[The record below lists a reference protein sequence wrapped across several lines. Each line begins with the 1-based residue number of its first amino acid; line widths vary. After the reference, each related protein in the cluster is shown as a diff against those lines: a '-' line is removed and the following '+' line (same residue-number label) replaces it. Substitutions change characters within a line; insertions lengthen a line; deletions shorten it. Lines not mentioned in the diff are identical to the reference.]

1 MFRISTVAGRWLV
14 AASLMAL
21 CASAT
26 GQTFPSKPIRFISP
40 FAPGGTTTILARLVG
55 ERLTKSWG
63 QQVLV
68 DNRPGGNT
76 LIGTEAL
83 VRLPADGYSI
93 LLVTTSHLTYP
104 MLTPAPYDSV
114 KDFAPIATLSKSDY
128 MLTLHP
134 SVPSNSLQE
143 FITYAKAR
151 PGQLNFSSP
160 GNGGMGHLA
169 GELFNIQA
177 GVQLQHIAYKGGAPA
192 TADLVGGQ
200 VQLAFVVPLNVI
212 NHIRA
217 GKLKAIAVS
226 SKARMDAL
234 PQMPTFTEA
243 GLPSY
248 DVNVWF
254 GVVAKAGTPA
264 DIVNRMSTE
273 ITNMLNTPET
283 RQLLAS
289 QGMDP
294 LIMTPEQF
302 GVLMRADNAKY
313 AEVIKTA
320 KIKID

>member
-1 MFRISTVAGRWLV
+1 MSRISAVAGRWL
-14 AASLMAL
+14 AAGALITL
-21 CASAT
+21 CASAAA
-26 GQTFPSKPIRFISP
+26 QTYPSKPIRFISP

-83 VRLPADGYSI
+83 FRMPADGYSI

-104 MLTPAPYDSV
+104 MLTPAPYDAV

-143 FITYAKAR
+143 FIAYAKAR

-160 GNGGMGHLA
+160 GSGGMGHLA

-212 NHIRA
+212 SHIRA

-226 SKARMDAL
+226 SKTRMEAL
-234 PQMPTFTEA
+234 PQMPTFIEA

-254 GVVAKAGTPA
+254 GVLAKAGTPA
-264 DIVNRMSTE
+264 DIISRMSTE

-294 LIMTPEQF
+294 LVMTPEQF
-302 GVLMRADNAKY
+302 GALMRADNAKY

-320 KIKID
+320 RIKIE

>member
-1 MFRISTVAGRWLV
+1 MFRISAFAGRWLV

-21 CASAT
+21 CASAAA
-26 GQTFPSKPIRFISP
+26 QTYPSKPIRFISP

-160 GNGGMGHLA
+160 GSGGMGHLA

-313 AEVIKTA
+313 ADVIKTA

>member
-1 MFRISTVAGRWLV
+1 MFRISAFAGRWLV

-21 CASAT
+21 CASAAA
-26 GQTFPSKPIRFISP
+26 QTYPSKPIRFISP

-160 GNGGMGHLA
+160 GSGGMGHLA

-217 GKLKAIAVS
+217 GKPPYVTGTTRPIHIGSSTMVWEIRITDVHDKLVCISRLTCAVLKS
-226 SKARMDAL
+226 GNK
-234 PQMPTFTEA
+234 Q
-243 GLPSY
+243 
-248 DVNVWF
+248 
-254 GVVAKAGTPA
+254 AGT
-264 DIVNRMSTE
+264 
-273 ITNMLNTPET
+273 
-283 RQLLAS
+283 
-289 QGMDP
+289 
-294 LIMTPEQF
+294 
-302 GVLMRADNAKY
+302 
-313 AEVIKTA
+313 
-320 KIKID
+320 

>member
-1 MFRISTVAGRWLV
+1 MFRISAFAGRLLAAGSLV
-14 AASLMAL
+14 AL
-21 CASAT
+21 CASAAA
-26 GQTFPSKPIRFISP
+26 QTYPSKPIRFISP

-114 KDFAPIATLSKSDY
+114 KDFAPISTLSKSDY

-143 FITYAKAR
+143 FIAYARAR

-160 GNGGMGHLA
+160 GTGGMGHLA

-226 SKARMDAL
+226 SKTRMEAL
-234 PQMPTFTEA
+234 PQMPTFIEA

-254 GVVAKAGTPA
+254 GVLAKAGTPA
-264 DIVNRMSTE
+264 DIINRMSTE
-273 ITNMLNTPET
+273 ITSMLNTPET

-294 LIMTPEQF
+294 LIMTPDQF
-302 GVLMRADNAKY
+302 GALMRADNAKY